1 MYTLTEALARERLC
15 DQLEQAAARRLAREV
30 STAQRWQRLA
40 AFCARR
46 AARSQRELS
55 EHADAEYQLVG

>member
-1 MYTLTEALARERLC
+1 MYTLNEALARERLC
-15 DQLEQAAARRLAREV
+15 YQLEQAATRRLAREV

-40 AFCARR
+40 AYCARR

-55 EHADAEYQLVG
+55 ERATSEYQLVG